1 MQFSQLVL
9 PRSVRLGFRRRR
21 PTLIEPPHKDTV
33 DLVAAAHVPKP
44 SNHNGL
50 KRKQLNESSDYVV
63 RRIFSDQSAHIVGND
78 ASKIRI
84 HVTAAGKELIAQ
96 WVMLSKAAKV
106 AQVPEA
112 SFPFLVELASG
123 LHKPLRIWQE

>member
-1 MQFSQLVL
+1 MLDRVKEAYKELLQVEQVLEMQGCVCCS
-9 PRSVRLGFRRRR
+9 RSCR
-21 PTLIEPPHKDTV
+21 KD
-33 DLVAAAHVPKP
+33 DIFY
-44 SNHNGL
+44 
-50 KRKQLNESSDYVV
+50 SSDGAREYARTGLCEYCFDSLFV
-63 RRIFSDQSAHIVGND
+63 DND

-123 LHKPLRIWQE
+123 LHKPLRIWQD